1 MRAMFLRA
9 GLVSLA
15 LLLAS
20 RLLGLLR
27 ESVQAA
33 ALGSGAQADVAI
45 LMLTLPD
52 LLTGIFAAGALSYVL
67 LPLWARQSLR
77 VQATTQRRV
86 AHALLVGG
94 VLGATGMLVAQ
105 GLVVQALAPGLGE
118 AAQPL
123 AQQALHWSALA
134 LPLALLAALWT
145 TRLQHRKDFSGLY
158 GANLV
163 VNGVVIATLLGIA
176 GMTPTDGDADP
187 LQWLGIGLLLAMA
200 LRLLWLQVR
209 LQRPEPT
216 DGAEADSTAD
226 TTVPSAPVWLW
237 ALASAGLPLALPL
250 LARSLA
256 SGAGEGAL
264 TSFNYAWKL
273 VELPLVLAIQLVATL
288 AFPGIARAYAA
299 APAAGTHT
307 ARRDALRQAFVLAWV
322 LACAAAAALAALAPA
337 LAHLL
342 FGWGRMPP
350 EVVEQIAAWARIG
363 AWSLL
368 PQALLAVLMT
378 LLASTGRLRHAVL
391 AYGTALVLL
400 ALGAWIAST
409 VDLRGGAV
417 VMALVNGVLTVA
429 ALALLVSEREQ
440 VCNALQLRD
449 LAPAAAAAV
458 CVSAMGAS
466 WQVQDRAAGLL
477 LASLVAAS
485 VLGVAWLTSPGLRK
499 ALRR

>member
-1 MRAMFLRA
+1 MFLRA

-33 ALGSGAQADVAI
+33 ALGSGALADVAI

-52 LLTGIFAAGALSYVL
+52 LLTGIFASGALAYVL
-67 LPLWARQSLR
+67 LPLWARQDA
-77 VQATTQRRV
+77 VAQAASQRRV
-86 AHALLVGG
+86 ARTLLAGGVAGAALLM
-94 VLGATGMLVAQ
+94 AAQ
-105 GLVVQALAPGLGE
+105 GLVVQALAPGLE
-118 AAQPL
+118 DSTQPL
-123 AQQALHWSALA
+123 AQQALVWSALA
-134 LPLALLAALWT
+134 LPAALLAALWA
-145 TRLQHRKDFSGLY
+145 TRLQHRRDFSGLY

-163 VNGVVIATLLGIA
+163 VNAVIIGSLLLLADATVAHSAEALLHG
-176 GMTPTDGDADP
+176 
-187 LQWLGIGLLLAMA
+187 LGLGLLLAMA
-200 LRLLWLQVR
+200 MRLLWLAVR
-209 LQRPEPT
+209 LRRPDTPVT
-216 DGAEADSTAD
+216 AEAPAD
-226 TTVPSAPVWLW
+226 ADVSLPRAPVWLW

-337 LAHLL
+337 LARLL

-350 EVVEQIAAWARIG
+350 EVVDEIAAWARIG

-368 PQALLAVLMT
+368 PQALLAVLLT
-378 LLASTGRLRHAVL
+378 LMASTGRLRHAVL
-391 AYGTALVLL
+391 AYGSALLLL
-400 ALGAWIAST
+400 ALGVWTAHAF
-409 VDLRGGAV
+409 DLQGGAV
-417 VMALVNGVLTVA
+417 VMALVDGALAVA
-429 ALALLVSEREQ
+429 ALALLASEREQ

-449 LAPAAAAAV
+449 LLPAATAAV
-458 CVSAMGAS
+458 CVGAVGAS
-466 WQVQDRAAGLL
+466 WEVQDRAAGLL

-485 VLGVAWLTSPGLRK
+485 VLGVAWLSSPGLRK

>member
-33 ALGSGAQADVAI
+33 ALGSGARADVAI

-67 LPLWARQSLR
+67 LPLWAQQNLRAQALAQRQ
-77 VQATTQRRV
+77 V
-86 AHALLVGG
+86 ARTLLFAG
-94 VLGATGMLVAQ
+94 VLGAAAMLAAQ

-118 AAQPL
+118 AYRPL
-123 AQQALHWSALA
+123 AQRALHWSALA
-134 LPLALLAALWT
+134 MPLALLAALWS
-145 TRLQHRKDFSGLY
+145 TRLQHRRDFSGLY

-163 VNGVVIATLLGIA
+163 VNGVVITALLVIA
-176 GMTPTDGDADP
+176 GMGSADGDEDP
-187 LQWLGIGLLLAMA
+187 LQWLGMGLLLAMA

-209 LQRPEPT
+209 LQRLEPADAMATGDKT
-216 DGAEADSTAD
+216 DPALPAAS
-226 TTVPSAPVWLW
+226 VWLW

-337 LAHLL
+337 LARLL

-350 EVVEQIAAWARIG
+350 EVVDQIAAWARIG

-368 PQALLAVLMT
+368 PQALLAVLLT
-378 LLASTGRLRHAVL
+378 LLASTGRLRHAVWTY
-391 AYGTALVLL
+391 AAALVVLT
-400 ALGAWIAST
+400 LGVWIARAFG
-409 VDLRGGAV
+409 LQGGAV
-417 VMALVNGVLTVA
+417 VMALVNGVLAVA
-429 ALALLVSEREQ
+429 ALALVVSEREQ
-440 VCNALQLRD
+440 VCNALQPRD
-449 LAPAAAAAV
+449 LLPAAAAAV
-458 CVSAMGAS
+458 CVGAMGAS
-466 WQVQDRAAGLL
+466 WEVQDRSAGLL

-485 VLGVAWLTSPGLRK
+485 VLGVAWLASPGLRK

>member
-1 MRAMFLRA
+1 MFLRA

-33 ALGSGAQADVAI
+33 TLGSGAQADVAI

-67 LPLWARQSLR
+67 LPLWAQQSLR
-77 VQATTQRRV
+77 AQALAQRQV
-86 AHALLVGG
+86 ARMLLLGG
-94 VLGATGMLVAQ
+94 VLGAAAMLAAQ
-105 GLVVQALAPGLGE
+105 ELVVQALAPGLGE
-118 AAQPL
+118 TYRPL

-145 TRLQHRKDFSGLY
+145 TRLQHRRDFAGLY

-163 VNGVVIATLLGIA
+163 VNGVVIATMVLMTGSMSAENLSEPLHRLG
-176 GMTPTDGDADP
+176 M
-187 LQWLGIGLLLAMA
+187 GLLLAMA

-209 LQRPEPT
+209 LQRAEP
-216 DGAEADSTAD
+216 ADTVATAD
-226 TTVPSAPVWLW
+226 ASLPPAPVWFW

-256 SGAGEGAL
+256 SGAGEGSL

-337 LAHLL
+337 LANLL

-368 PQALLAVLMT
+368 PQALLAVLLT

-391 AYGTALVLL
+391 AYAAALVLL
-400 ALGAWIAST
+400 ALGVWIARAF
-409 VDLRGGAV
+409 DLQGGAV
-417 VMALVNGVLTVA
+417 VMALVNGVLTLA
-429 ALALLVSEREQ
+429 ALALVVSEREH

-449 LAPAAAAAV
+449 LLPAAAAAV
-458 CVSAMGAS
+458 CVGTMGAS
-466 WQVQDRAAGLL
+466 WGVEDRSAGLL

-485 VLGVAWLTSPGLRK
+485 VLGVAWLASPGLRK